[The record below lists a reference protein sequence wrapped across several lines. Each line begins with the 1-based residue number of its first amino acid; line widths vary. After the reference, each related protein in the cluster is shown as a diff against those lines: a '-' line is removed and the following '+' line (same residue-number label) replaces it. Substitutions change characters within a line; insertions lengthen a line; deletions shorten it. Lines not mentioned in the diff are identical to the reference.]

1 MSADFIN
8 CSSLFSRFV
17 TKLASEGQRQQ
28 FCQLPPLSVLVSFAF
43 LELRQKLITKKK
55 KNLHKNEKHKF
66 YKYVQA
72 MILKIWE
79 TLSLKTSLKLLFSF
93 FINVFIPQ
101 DELLTLILQEK
112 IHASSKILKYAPQI
126 IESWSEN
133 LLIPKNK
140 LINTNLFISDCVFV
154 SLHEGRNWTFLFENV
169 KDTLIKSTFLL
180 IIIPS
185 SLLLLT

>member
-1 MSADFIN
+1 
-8 CSSLFSRFV
+8 
-17 TKLASEGQRQQ
+17 
-28 FCQLPPLSVLVSFAF
+28 
-43 LELRQKLITKKK
+43 
-55 KNLHKNEKHKF
+55 
-66 YKYVQA
+66 

-112 IHASSKILKYAPQI
+112 IHASSQILKYAPQI